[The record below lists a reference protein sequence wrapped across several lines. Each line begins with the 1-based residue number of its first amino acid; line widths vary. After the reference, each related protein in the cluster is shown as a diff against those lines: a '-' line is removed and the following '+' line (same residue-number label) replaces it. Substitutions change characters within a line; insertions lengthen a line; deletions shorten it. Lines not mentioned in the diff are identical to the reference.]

1 MRPTDGE
8 GSNSVGRIERRS
20 FVRLAALAVGSAGI
34 AAARARGEGDAPPK
48 AVDATCTYEEF
59 VREATPLA
67 NSLLDLGSRAGEDR
81 YLLALA
87 SLAVRLGGVAEP
99 EMRRVNAEDQ
109 PGHWIGA
116 NDTPDDC
123 PFVVL
128 HWKLAP
134 GGVVRPHP
142 HTYGNVVTLGLEG
155 EVRVANHETVGPPDY
170 AQRGTFLV
178 RRTVDQVLLP
188 HSVNLV
194 PLQHGFIHGFV
205 AGPQGARGLD
215 ITTRV
220 KDKLPNFSVDIAP
233 EPTDAARALFEA
245 RWIVPS

>member
-1 MRPTDGE
+1 MSP
-8 GSNSVGRIERRS
+8 SNVDRSGDRFRVERRS
-20 FVRLAALAVGSAGI
+20 LVKLAALAVGSAGL
-34 AAARARGEGDAPPK
+34 AVARARGEEGPGMSRAGGE
-48 AVDATCTYEEF
+48 CSYEEF
-59 VREATPLA
+59 VNEADPLTK
-67 NSLLDLGSRAGEDR
+67 SLLDFGSRASEDR
-81 YLLALA
+81 YLFALA
-87 SLAVRLGGVAEP
+87 TLAVRLGGVAEP

-142 HTYGNVVTLGLEG
+142 HAYGNVVTLGLEG
-155 EVRVANHETVGPPDY
+155 EVRVANHETVEAPDY
-170 AQRGTFLV
+170 AERGTFLV

-188 HSVNLV
+188 HAVNLV
-194 PLQHGFIHGFV
+194 PLRHGFIHGFV
-205 AGPQGARGLD
+205 AGPHGARGLD

-220 KDKLPNFSVDIAP
+220 KDKLPNFTVDIAA
-233 EPTDAARALFEA
+233 EPTDARSALYEA
-245 RWIVPS
+245 RWIAPS